1 MISGYIP
8 GGVRE
13 PSIVEFNRFPP
24 HRRESTR
31 HWYARTQN
39 AVVEWVEC
47 DDAPASFTTAGIDE
61 TLLLIPDSSG
71 LVHWES
77 EDFAFPAGACC
88 VVAVL
93 AMRDTCDFSLQ
104 EVGCRTY
111 SILHFAIALV
121 AGLELPFGMVL
132 FIIGSSGY
140 CCGKE
145 NGKQRCQKA

>member
-1 MISGYIP
+1 MRSNDKLQTLHVQIALIAYDHEDDWSKYSTGIWSGAVAAVAGAVGVCAARAPSP
-8 GGVRE
+8 GRLVTLM
-13 PSIVEFNRFPP
+13 VL
-24 HRRESTR
+24 
-31 HWYARTQN
+31 
-39 AVVEWVEC
+39 
-47 DDAPASFTTAGIDE
+47 ASCS
-61 TLLLIPDSSG
+61 LLT
-71 LVHWES
+71 
-77 EDFAFPAGACC
+77 AGACC